1 MRLRKFKSET
11 KGESGRWE
19 NVRWQSD
26 KVIKW
31 ESGIVIK
38 WESGKV
44 GKWSSESLWK
54 QKSNDF
60 QIVQI
65 KLT

>member
-26 KVIKW
+26 KVREW
-31 ESGIVIK
+31 ESDKVIK

-44 GKWSSESLWK
+44 IKWVIMKTEIKRFSNSS
-54 QKSNDF
+54 N
-60 QIVQI
+60 
-65 KLT
+65 